1 MVRELQP
8 GDPRFIGPY
17 RLLGQLG
24 SGGMGRVYLGLSE
37 GGRPVAV
44 KDIRADLAADPDFRV
59 RFRREVA
66 AARKVNGLYTAL
78 VIDAD
83 PDAEAPWLATAYVAG
98 PSLAE
103 VVRNHGALPVATVLT
118 LAAGL
123 AEGLA
128 AIHAVGLVH
137 RDLKPSNV
145 LLAEDG
151 PRVIDFGISRAAEA
165 TSVTHA
171 GLVIGSPGFLSPE
184 QAQGHDV
191 GPPTDVFSLGAL
203 LAFAVTGRPPFGE
216 GPTAALVYRVVH
228 DAAQLEQVPGQ
239 IRPLIEHCL
248 AKDPGQRPSA
258 RDLLTEAGAAQP
270 VTGWLPE
277 PISHAFAPYQVPVS
291 PAALGDPIAPGLVSD
306 SHTPAP
312 PPEASSTITAA
323 RRPSSRDASLDQLQ
337 QAPPPPGDQRGQRS
351 RRHRVRALTLAGITA
366 VVLARAAVTGYALV
380 PGHPAV
386 PRATANDAVATTSV
400 NFASTIAPSPSP
412 HTTEPATKRPRPH
425 PATQPPQSP
434 TPPPTSAAPPTSSA
448 PHRSSAPRTSH
459 SPTTSPPSSHPPAT
473 SSPQV
478 PQITSVTTYQKGV
491 LVYFDIQ
498 YSNPG
503 NNAEGFGFVGIN
515 GAGWAEEN
523 HPFTSPSYGIVGTD
537 SISYP
542 FNLACGPAQ
551 QQDSWVQAW
560 IYDTAGVRSTPVDIH
575 LVCTT

>member
-1 MVRELQP
+1 MVQELQP
-8 GDPRFIGPY
+8 GDPRIIGPY

-24 SGGMGRVYLGLSE
+24 GGGMGRVYLGLSE

-44 KDIRADLAADPDFRV
+44 KVIRADLAADPDFRV

-78 VIDAD
+78 VVDAD

-103 VVRNHGALPVATVLT
+103 AVRNHGALPASTVLT

-123 AEGLA
+123 AESLA
-128 AIHAVGLVH
+128 AIHDADLVH

-191 GPPTDVFSLGAL
+191 GPPTDVFSLGAV
-203 LAFAVTGRPPFGE
+203 LAFAATGEPPFGE

-228 DAAQLEQVPGQ
+228 DPAQLDHVPGQ
-239 IRPLIEHCL
+239 IRPLIERCL
-248 AKDPGQRPSA
+248 AKDPSQRPWA
-258 RDLLTEAGAAQP
+258 RDVLAQAGTSQP

-277 PISHAFAPYQVPVS
+277 PISHAFTPYQVLAS
-291 PAALGDPIAPGLVSD
+291 SAPAPQLPALGDLDASGLAQD
-306 SHTPAP
+306 SQTSATPPDANSTITGDRRPASLDDAADQLRPAP
-312 PPEASSTITAA
+312 P
-323 RRPSSRDASLDQLQ
+323 LDG
-337 QAPPPPGDQRGQRS
+337 PGDQRNQR
-351 RRHRVRALTLAGITA
+351 RDRARTLTLAGITVA
-366 VVLARAAVTGYALV
+366 ALAASAAIGYALIGRSHV
-380 PGHPAV
+380 PVRTGAAAAAAAPV
-386 PRATANDAVATTSV
+386 TSTSAVASSPSPRRSPDTAGLTRKGLS
-400 NFASTIAPSPSP
+400 PSPS
-412 HTTEPATKRPRPH
+412 TELPQSSAPPAASPAPAGSQSSTKRPPS
-425 PATQPPQSP
+425 T
-434 TPPPTSAAPPTSSA
+434 
-448 PHRSSAPRTSH
+448 
-459 SPTTSPPSSHPPAT
+459 PPSSR
-473 SSPQV
+473 SPQV
-478 PQITSVTTYQKGV
+478 PQISSVATYQSGV
-491 LVYFDIQ
+491 LVYFDIH
-498 YSNPG
+498 YTDPG
-503 NNAEGFGFVGIN
+503 NDAEGFGFVGVN

-542 FNLACGPAQ
+542 FNLACGSSQ
-551 QQDSWVQAW
+551 QYDSWVKAW
-560 IYDTAGVRSTPVDIH
+560 IYDTAGTRSKPVVIH
-575 LVCTT
+575 LVCTA